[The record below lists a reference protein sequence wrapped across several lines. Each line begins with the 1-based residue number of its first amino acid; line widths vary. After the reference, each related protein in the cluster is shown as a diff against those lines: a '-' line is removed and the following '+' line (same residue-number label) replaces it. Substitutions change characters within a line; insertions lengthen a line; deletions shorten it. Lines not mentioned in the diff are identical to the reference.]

1 MTVERRHPPR
11 AARVM
16 ALALI
21 VAVGVGV
28 YFWVRRARTNDGHID
43 GSGTIEATQVSVA
56 PKVAGRVVA
65 IRAREGAKVSVGQVV
80 AELDHEELD
89 AQVAQ
94 AEAAVAAARARL
106 AQAQSALSLQ
116 HAQTTAAVDQ
126 ARAAAA
132 ASRTRVP
139 QAERAAE
146 VQASTVSAAIQQ
158 AQAQVDAATAQ
169 VKATDAGIRAAESAV
184 RSAEAQ
190 LANVEADLARA
201 EALYREG
208 ALSAQQRDGARTA
221 VSAAMAQRDSARAQR
236 DAAGAQRSAAESAL
250 AQAHAAL
257 RTALANRQTVEIR
270 QLDTAASR
278 AQVDQA
284 QAALR
289 GAQAQ
294 TGLVEQRSKD
304 VDAARAAVAQTE
316 AALRLVQTTRG
327 NTIVRAPMAGVVVSR
342 SVEVGDLVTTGTP
355 IVTVADLD
363 RVFLRIFI
371 AETDLARVKV
381 GQPVRVTV
389 DAFRNRVFPGTVEE
403 ISNRAEFTPGNV
415 QTREERVKLVFAVRV
430 AMDNPEGLL
439 KPGLP
444 ADAVIVTNGEREP

>member
-1 MTVERRHPPR
+1 VTV
-11 AARVM
+11 
-16 ALALI
+16 LALG
-21 VAVGVGV
+21 A
-28 YFWVRRARTNDGHID
+28 YYWLRRARANDGRIE

-65 IRAREGAKVSVGQVV
+65 IRAREGASVTAGQVV

-94 AEAAVAAARARL
+94 AEAAVSVARARL
-106 AQAQSALSLQ
+106 GQAQSALNLQ
-116 HAQTTAAVDQ
+116 QAQATAAVDQ

-139 QAERAAE
+139 QAERAAD

-158 AQAQVDAATAQ
+158 AQAQVDAAEAQ
-169 VKATDAGIRAAESAV
+169 VAATNATMVAAESAV
-184 RSAEAQ
+184 RSADAQ
-190 LANVEADLARA
+190 LANAQADLTRA
-201 EALYREG
+201 EALHRDG
-208 ALSAQQRDGARTA
+208 AISTQQRDAVRTA
-221 VSAAMAQRDSARAQR
+221 VTAATAQRDSARAQH
-236 DAAGAQRSAAESAL
+236 DAARAQRSAAQSGL
-250 AQAHAAL
+250 AQARAAL

-270 QLDTAASR
+270 RLDTAASR
-278 AQVDQA
+278 AQVEQA

-294 TGLVEQRSKD
+294 TGLVEQRRRD
-304 VDAARAAVAQTE
+304 VDAARAALAQAQ
-316 AALRLVQTTRG
+316 AALRLAQTTRG
-327 NTIVRAPMAGVVVSR
+327 NTTVRAPIAGVVVSR

-355 IVTVADLD
+355 IVTIADLD

-381 GQPVRVTV
+381 GQSVRVTV
-389 DAFRNRVFPGTVEE
+389 DAFRDRAFPGTVEE

-415 QTREERVKLVFAVRV
+415 QTREERTKLVFAVRV
-430 AMDNPEGLL
+430 AMSNPERVL

-444 ADAVIVTNGEREP
+444 ADAVIVTNDGQEP